1 MILAL
6 KEKIDFEWFLQS
18 FANKGLPSSNG
29 NVYSI
34 ILNTIPVTEQNEQM
48 FQKLNV
54 LLIQLTN

>member
-1 MILAL
+1 MIPAL

-18 FANKGLPSSNG
+18 FANKGSPSSNG